1 MYWVNDFLFS
11 EYNCLPPWPMVDL
24 GRASRD
30 LADRCSD
37 VPKLSISES
46 LVKTYRVRMG
56 DDFRPILFSKR
67 PRSLRIGPWWL
78 RSLLKLVWN
87 CMGSSLSQHFHI
99 RDSFSKSH
107 RGSLVFRVI
116 RTCSTIPKLRIIFSE
131 IRMTWKITPDDQ
143 EMYTRIDGSSP
154 SNFRHI
160 PLPWSTR
167 QESGSRTPDKKNC
180 QSCFILQVGG
190 ALQTVQCGQ
199 QNSSELPF

>member
-1 MYWVNDFLFS
+1 MDV
-11 EYNCLPPWPMVDL
+11 

-56 DDFRPILFSKR
+56 DDFRPILFSR
-67 PRSLRIGPWWL
+67 RSLRIGPWWL
-78 RSLLKLVWN
+78 RSLLKLIYN
-87 CMGSSLSQHFHI
+87 CMESSLSQHFHI

-116 RTCSTIPKLRIIFSE
+116 RTCSTIPMKTMRNYELF
-131 IRMTWKITPDDQ
+131 
-143 EMYTRIDGSSP
+143 
-154 SNFRHI
+154 FRRFEWLGKSRQTTKRCTIESTGLHHLTLGI

-180 QSCFILQVGG
+180 QSCFILQVDG